1 MKNNFAEIYSQHEA
15 LAARY
20 NEASQKNDREGMEQA
35 REEHR
40 ALNEKVAA
48 NGRAYARLYELY
60 ADARERGNDYI
71 DLSEIYDYKDEAQ
84 LIADMREYDIEAFTF
99 SSSWTQALE
108 SAWLFTQNGCTLEGM
123 VEINEAATAPS
134 SAPRPM
140 WSFRASATV
149 TGSPSPL
156 PVTLRWASP

>member
-35 REEHR
+35 RDEHR
-40 ALNEKVAA
+40 VLNEKVAA
-48 NGRAYARLYELY
+48 HGRAYARLYELY

-71 DLSEIYDYKDEAQ
+71 DLSEIYDYRDEAQ
-84 LIADMREYDIEAFTF
+84 LIADMREYGIEAFTF
-99 SSSWTQALE
+99 SPSWTQALE

-123 VEINEAATAPS
+123 VEINDRCKVILSDEHEKRHAL
-134 SAPRPM
+134 M
-140 WSFRASATV
+140 FRV
-149 TGSPSPL
+149 QEG
-156 PVTLRWASP
+156 

>member
-35 REEHR
+35 RDEHR
-40 ALNEKVAA
+40 ALNEKAAA

-123 VEINEAATAPS
+123 VEINDRCKVILSDEYEKRHAL
-134 SAPRPM
+134 M
-140 WSFRASATV
+140 FRV
-149 TGSPSPL
+149 QEG
-156 PVTLRWASP
+156 

>member
-1 MKNNFAEIYSQHEA
+1 MKNNFAEMYSQHEA

-84 LIADMREYDIEAFTF
+84 LIADMREYGIEAFTF
-99 SSSWTQALE
+99 PPAGRKPLKAHGCSRRTAARWR
-108 SAWLFTQNGCTLEGM
+108 AW
-123 VEINEAATAPS
+123 
-134 SAPRPM
+134 
-140 WSFRASATV
+140 
-149 TGSPSPL
+149 
-156 PVTLRWASP
+156 

>member
-35 REEHR
+35 RDEHR

-48 NGRAYARLYELY
+48 HGRAYARLYELY

-71 DLSEIYDYKDEAQ
+71 DLSEIYDYKDC
-84 LIADMREYDIEAFTF
+84 LLYTSPSPRDGLLSRM
-99 SSSWTQALE
+99 
-108 SAWLFTQNGCTLEGM
+108 
-123 VEINEAATAPS
+123 PS
-134 SAPRPM
+134 SA
-140 WSFRASATV
+140 
-149 TGSPSPL
+149 
-156 PVTLRWASP
+156 

>member
-60 ADARERGNDYI
+60 ADARERGND
-71 DLSEIYDYKDEAQ
+71 
-84 LIADMREYDIEAFTF
+84 
-99 SSSWTQALE
+99 SSTSLKSMTIRTKRNSSRICASMASRLLPFPPAGRKPLKAHGCSRRTAVRWK
-108 SAWLFTQNGCTLEGM
+108 AW
-123 VEINEAATAPS
+123 
-134 SAPRPM
+134 
-140 WSFRASATV
+140 
-149 TGSPSPL
+149 
-156 PVTLRWASP
+156 

>member
-1 MKNNFAEIYSQHEA
+1 MKRSRRGTTRHRRRTTGKAWSRPA
-15 LAARY
+15 T
-20 NEASQKNDREGMEQA
+20 
-35 REEHR
+35 EHR

-84 LIADMREYDIEAFTF
+84 LIADMREYGIEAFTF

-123 VEINEAATAPS
+123 VEINDRCKVILSDEYEKRHAL
-134 SAPRPM
+134 M
-140 WSFRASATV
+140 FRV
-149 TGSPSPL
+149 QE
-156 PVTLRWASP
+156 V